1 MIKLWSIIMGRW
13 DPENG
18 NKITYLTCRLPEYL
32 NIRYYNEYWICRY
45 YLYNIVSGYSAT
57 VVNKVQ
63 TGSAHTSESVRA
75 PVTLCPATLS
85 SGNFF
90 FHCRNIIHY
99 YTHMYCYL
107 LLFFHYHL
115 IMTCWSGYY
124 TQNFG
129 SFYRCYYYC
138 YCKL

>member
-1 MIKLWSIIMGRW
+1 MERW
-13 DPENG
+13 DTKNG
-18 NKITYLTCRLPEYL
+18 NKITLYLTYRLPEYL

-45 YLYNIVSGYSAT
+45 YPYKISCLDIQPLSWTKY
-57 VVNKVQ
+57 K
-63 TGSAHTSESVRA
+63 
-75 PVTLCPATLS
+75 PARPTHPNRCARRSHCARLRCRR
-85 SGNFF
+85 GIFF

-115 IMTCWSGYY
+115 IMTCWSGYH